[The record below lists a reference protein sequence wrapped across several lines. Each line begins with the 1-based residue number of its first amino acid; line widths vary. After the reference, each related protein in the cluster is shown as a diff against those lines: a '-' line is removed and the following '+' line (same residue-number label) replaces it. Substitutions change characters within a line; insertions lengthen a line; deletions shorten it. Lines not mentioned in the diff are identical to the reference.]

1 MVASDATL
9 DRGMGHPRAAGTF
22 PRVLGPYVRNGVL
35 TLDDAI
41 RRMTVLPARQLGLK
55 TKGHLSVGADA
66 DVLIFDPETVNDRA
80 TFAEPLTPPSGIA
93 WVLIGGKPVLR
104 DGLILDRRAG
114 KSVRG

>member
-1 MVASDATL
+1 
-9 DRGMGHPRAAGTF
+9 MGHPRAAGTF
-22 PRVLGPYVRNGVL
+22 PRVLGQYVRNGVL

-55 TKGHLSVGADA
+55 AKGHLSAGADA

-80 TFAEPLTPPSGIA
+80 AFAEPLTPPAGIE
-93 WVLIGGKPVLR
+93 WVLLGGKPVLR

-114 KSVRG
+114 RSVRG